1 VAGLGRL
8 ALIEALR
15 GRLSRAA
22 DRAQEAATLADR
34 SALTGNRTAGA
45 EVALAWVHAERYDL
59 PSASEYANRA
69 SLHGGITSDPVAT
82 GMLALVRAR
91 LCRARGDLS
100 NALAELNRV
109 TSKRPTDMPSWLLEV
124 LASYAID
131 LRGPRAGGT
140 AFAPPADGVPV
151 NPWRVVLQAWAMV
164 AAGEAV
170 AASDLVAFLRPQTD
184 LPIDVQVGVWLVT
197 AIGHLADGRRDLAR
211 DAVDRGLELAE
222 PEHLRRP
229 VLQAPARLRRFIRQD
244 PRLAERHPW
253 LTRSATRR
261 SRATAAAVAS
271 PQRPVV
277 EPLTNKER
285 EVLRL
290 LASLLS
296 TDEIARAMLVSV
308 NTVKTHVRG
317 VLRKLAVS
325 HRNEAV
331 RRARELGLI

>member
-1 VAGLGRL
+1 V
-8 ALIEALR
+8 
-15 GRLSRAA
+15 
-22 DRAQEAATLADR
+22 
-34 SALTGNRTAGA
+34 A

-59 PSASEYANRA
+59 QSAIAHASRA
-69 SLHGGITSDPVAT
+69 SLGGGTASDPVAK

-109 TSKRPTDMPSWLLEV
+109 TSKHPTDMPSWLLDI
-124 LASYAID
+124 LANYEIH
-131 LRGPRAGGT
+131 LRGPGAGGT
-140 AFAPPADGVPV
+140 VLKPPAEGVRE

-164 AAGEAV
+164 AVGKTV
-170 AASDLVAFLRPQTD
+170 AASDLVAPLRQQTD

-197 AIGHLADGRRDLAR
+197 AMGHLAQGRRDLAR
-211 DAVDRGLELAE
+211 DALDRGLDLAE
-222 PEHLRRP
+222 PEQLRRP
-229 VLQAPARLRRFIRQD
+229 VLEAPARLRRFISKD
-244 PRLAERHPW
+244 PRLVERHPW
-253 LTRSATRR
+253 LTRSPIRH
-261 SRATAAAVAS
+261 SRATAAAAAS
-271 PQRPVV
+271 PPQPVV

-285 EVLRL
+285 EVLRH

-325 HRNEAV
+325 HRNDAV